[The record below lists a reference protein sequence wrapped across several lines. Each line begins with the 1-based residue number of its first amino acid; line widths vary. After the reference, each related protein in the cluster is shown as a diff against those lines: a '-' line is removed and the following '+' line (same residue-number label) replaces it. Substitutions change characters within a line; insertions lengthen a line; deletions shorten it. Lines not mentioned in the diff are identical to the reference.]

1 MRVFQPVDP
10 EDLEEGPY
18 KFVGQ
23 KIIITSTDGKKV
35 NITAASWGG
44 VGYLWDKRLVFIFV
58 RKKRY
63 TRELLDTTGE
73 FSVSFVDQ
81 QEFRGA
87 LKYLSLVSGRDEDKV
102 AGARMN
108 IGYYE
113 GIPYVEEAGEVL
125 VCRTVFKQELE
136 KGGFVEEGLAEK
148 FYKSDEDCHILYA
161 GELSKI
167 LLR

>member
-10 EDLEEGPY
+10 VDIEDGPY
-18 KFVGQ
+18 TFVGD
-23 KIIITSTDGKKV
+23 KIIIASSNGSKV
-35 NITAASWGG
+35 NITAAAWGG
-44 VGYLWDKRLVFIFV
+44 VGYFWDKRLVFIVV
-58 RKKRY
+58 RKNRY
-63 TRELLDTTGE
+63 TREMLDASGE

-102 AGARMN
+102 AGAGMN

-125 VCRTVFKQELE
+125 VCKIVFRQELD
-136 KGGFVEEGLAEK
+136 KAGFLEESFAEK
-148 FYKSDEDCHILYA
+148 FYKNEDDVHILYA
-161 GELSKI
+161 GELKKI

>member
-10 EDLEEGPY
+10 EDIESGPY
-18 KFVGQ
+18 TFVGN
-23 KIIITSTDGKKV
+23 KIIITSTDGDKV
-35 NITAASWGG
+35 NLTAAKWGG
-44 VGYLWDKRLVFIFV
+44 IGYLWDKRLVFIFV
-58 RKKRY
+58 RKNRY
-63 TRELLDTTGE
+63 TRELLDATGE

-81 QEFRGA
+81 TEFRGA

-102 AGARMN
+102 AGSRLN

-125 VCRTVFKQELE
+125 VCRTAFRQEME
-136 KGGFVEEGLAEK
+136 KEGFIDEALAEQ
-148 FYKSDEDCHILYA
+148 FYKSEDDYHVLYA
-161 GELSKI
+161 GELLKI

>member
-10 EDLEEGPY
+10 EDIEDGPY
-18 KFVGQ
+18 TFVGD

-35 NITAASWGG
+35 NITAAAWGG
-44 VGYLWDKRLVFIFV
+44 VGYFWDKRLVFIV
-58 RKKRY
+58 LRKNRY
-63 TRELLDTTGE
+63 TREMLDASGE

-102 AGARMN
+102 AGSRMN
-108 IGYYE
+108 IGYHE

-125 VCRTVFKQELE
+125 VCKTVFRQELDKE
-136 KGGFVEEGLAEK
+136 GFLEEGFAEK
-148 FYKSDEDCHILYA
+148 FYKDEADLHILYA
-161 GELSKI
+161 GELLKI